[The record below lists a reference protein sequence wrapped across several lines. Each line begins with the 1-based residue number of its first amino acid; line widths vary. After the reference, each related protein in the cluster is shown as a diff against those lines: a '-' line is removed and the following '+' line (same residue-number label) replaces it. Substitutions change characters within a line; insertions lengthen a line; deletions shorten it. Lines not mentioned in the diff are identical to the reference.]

1 MAKRFG
7 ATVVVD
13 RPIEEVFDFLADG
26 ENDKKFSSRIVEIAK
41 TTDGPPGVGTVYAS
55 TAKDGGIKAKHEF
68 ELTQFEAPRLIR
80 WKELSKGPVVVAEGG
95 YDLVPA
101 GTGTELTFFN
111 EIEGRGFGAL
121 IAGFALRSAR
131 KGADDF
137 ANSIKQAIEA
147 SFGAASG

>member
-68 ELTQFEAPRLIR
+68 ELTQFEVQ
-80 WKELSKGPVVVAEGG
+80 G
-95 YDLVPA
+95 
-101 GTGTELTFFN
+101 
-111 EIEGRGFGAL
+111 
-121 IAGFALRSAR
+121 
-131 KGADDF
+131 
-137 ANSIKQAIEA
+137 
-147 SFGAASG
+147 